1 MPQDTHLHS
10 VLKLTQ
16 KVSYLVKNFK
26 HVVVVRDLVYQPYYV
41 IDNGSRGFG
50 VIGKKQGGRKVS
62 SLR

>member
-1 MPQDTHLHS
+1 M
-10 VLKLTQ
+10 
-16 KVSYLVKNFK
+16 KNFK